1 MLRQF
6 ICSISL
12 LMLFACTSFAQ
23 HDAPTLKFDGRDLA
37 AERIDFSLVPK
48 TSPFNGRVRI
58 VGVVKNVGTATW
70 FNPKYGVE
78 VRLMEDNR
86 VVALRF
92 FHRLAP
98 GQVITLRYE
107 RNWSSTSPSEGEFPP
122 NYKLA
127 IPEVDLK
134 PKNNVRVR
142 TGADINSLF

>member
-37 AERIDFSLVPK
+37 AERIDFSLVSK

-78 VRLMEDNR
+78 VHLMEDNR
-86 VVALRF
+86 VVASRF
-92 FHRLAP
+92 FSPLGSWPGDHAALRTELEFHITFGGRSFPSQTTSWRYRRL
-98 GQVITLRYE
+98 I
-107 RNWSSTSPSEGEFPP
+107 
-122 NYKLA
+122 
-127 IPEVDLK
+127 
-134 PKNNVRVR
+134 
-142 TGADINSLF
+142 